1 MSNYNYNPNVDLTDY
16 KPKQMNPQP
25 MNNYMTPEY
34 NFPQEQFSQQQPPMN
49 NYNQPPSMNYQPPPM
64 NYNQSPS
71 MNYQQPPMNYYKP
84 PKPYKKRNKVVSNI
98 EKLDI
103 QNPKNNIPLLKKI
116 AIYVILFIIFS
127 HNISITL
134 ICSKLTFLQNN
145 ETLCLLTRSILF
157 AIALYLIQKMN
168 VV

>member
-16 KPKQMNPQP
+16 KPRQMNTQP

-34 NFPQEQFSQQQPPMN
+34 SFPQEQFSQQQPQNNYNQMPPQMN
-49 NYNQPPSMNYQPPPM
+49 NYNQMPPQ
-64 NYNQSPS
+64 
-71 MNYQQPPMNYYKP
+71 MNYQQPPMNYYQP

-98 EKLDI
+98 EKLDLK
-103 QNPKNNIPLLKKI
+103 NPKNNIPTLKKL

-134 ICSKLTFLQNN
+134 MCSKLTFLQDN

>member
-16 KPKQMNPQP
+16 KPRQMNSQP
-25 MNNYMTPEY
+25 PNNYMTPEY
-34 NFPQEQFSQQQPPMN
+34 SFPQEQFVQPPMN
-49 NYNQPPSMNYQPPPM
+49 NYNQPPMN
-64 NYNQSPS
+64 NYNQPH
-71 MNYQQPPMNYYKP
+71 MNYQQPPMNYYQP

-98 EKLDI
+98 EKLDLKK
-103 QNPKNNIPLLKKI
+103 PKNNIPMLKKL

-134 ICSKLTFLQNN
+134 MCSKLTFLQDND
-145 ETLCLLTRSILF
+145 TLCLLTRSILF